1 MPYIVG
7 VDDAIIMS
15 LYANEY
21 MQLGEGADD
30 EDVELETQGYE
41 WDKKHCDISKQEFI
55 DAINKEIQNFR
66 LLVSAKDE
74 RRVKARDGSHV
85 PFGISIGN
93 KRTEGYRKAHEYLS
107 L

>member
-41 WDKKHCDISKQEFI
+41 WDKKHCDISK
-55 DAINKEIQNFR
+55 
-66 LLVSAKDE
+66 
-74 RRVKARDGSHV
+74 
-85 PFGISIGN
+85 
-93 KRTEGYRKAHEYLS
+93 
-107 L
+107 